1 MVNRNRLFMKMFR
14 TVRDRPSVDYGDLQ
28 VEQGEGGGVDVFKE
42 QQPGSGYAVLAEHAS
57 SSGFAHD

>member
-1 MVNRNRLFMKMFR
+1 MEMFR
-14 TVRDRPSVDYGDLQ
+14 TVRDGPPVDYGDLQ
-28 VEQGEGGGVDVFKE
+28 VEQGEGEGGDVFKE

>member
-1 MVNRNRLFMKMFR
+1 MVNRNRLFMEMFR
-14 TVRDRPSVDYGDLQ
+14 TVRDGPPVDYGDLQ
-28 VEQGEGGGVDVFKE
+28 VEQGEGGGGDVFKE